1 MKAPGSRTIGI
12 LASAVAFVCLA
23 SFAPQSFAV
32 PSFARQTGL
41 ACEGCHTVF
50 PELTPFGRAFKL
62 NGYLIDNL
70 PQVKGMTAD
79 NKEALLL
86 NWLPPISIMFQ
97 TSYTSTS
104 KALPDPVGGNTQN
117 GQVLFPQQAS
127 LFYAGRIAPNIG
139 GFIQMT
145 YGSDSGTFG
154 WDNTDIRFA
163 DHVNVSGKDLT
174 WGVTFNNNPTVQ
186 DVWNSTPAW
195 QTPFD
200 QRSSAALTPA
210 AATQI
215 DGTLG
220 GSVAGLTLYGYF
232 ANAFYTEFG
241 AYKSAP
247 QGFAGTAGAGP
258 LDSNASNVV
267 RGAAPYWRLAYEW
280 QKDRSSW
287 SVGTFGMDVEL
298 FPGNTTALGPPP
310 LGPAPLNG
318 LTNKYRDMALD
329 TQYQF
334 IGDESIYSVQ
344 AVYIHEKQSLDASSA
359 LGLAT
364 NQSNTLKTLRVGG
377 SYYYQRKYGG
387 GLGYFSTT
395 GSTDP
400 LLYQQGTALT
410 GSASGSPDSKGWI
423 AELNYVPWQN
433 VKFALQ
439 YTAYNRFNG
448 GGDNYDGLGRNASDN
463 NTIYLLGWFNF

>member
-1 MKAPGSRTIGI
+1 MKVPGSRTIGI
-12 LASAVAFVCLA
+12 LASAVSFLVFA

-50 PELTPFGRAFKL
+50 PELTPFGRSFKL

-70 PQVKGMTAD
+70 PQVKGMTTD

-86 NWLPPISIMFQ
+86 NWLPPLSIMFQ
-97 TSYTSTS
+97 TSYTSTG

-163 DHVNVSGKDLT
+163 DHATVAGKDLT
-174 WGVTFNNNPTVQ
+174 WGVSLNNNPTVQ

-200 QRSSAALTPA
+200 QRSSAAPTPA

-215 DGTLG
+215 DGTLAG
-220 GSVAGLTLYGYF
+220 NVAGLTLYGYF
-232 ANAFYTEFG
+232 ANAFYAEFG

-247 QGFAGTAGAGP
+247 QGFTNKAGAAGP
-258 LDSNASNVV
+258 LDSTASNVV

-287 SVGTFGMDVEL
+287 SIGTFGMDVEL
-298 FPGNTTALGPPP
+298 FPGGT
-310 LGPAPLNG
+310 PAAPVTLSG

-334 IGDESIYSVQ
+334 IGDESIYSMQ
-344 AVYIHEKQSLDASSA
+344 AVYIHEKQTLDAIA
-359 LGLAT
+359 GE
-364 NQSNTLKTLRVGG
+364 SNTLKTLRIGG

-387 GLGYFSTT
+387 SLGYFSTT
-395 GSTDP
+395 GTTDTS
-400 LLYQQGTALT
+400 LYAPAPVF
-410 GSASGSPDSKGWI
+410 GSANGSPDSKGWI
-423 AELNYVPWQN
+423 AELDYIPWQN

-448 GGDNYDGLGRNASDN
+448 GNSDYDVAGSGRNASDN

>member
-1 MKAPGSRTIGI
+1 MKAAGGRTTIAI
-12 LASAVAFVCLA
+12 LACAVALVFFA
-23 SFAPQSFAV
+23 GFAPQSFAV

-70 PQVKGMTAD
+70 PQVKGMTTD

-86 NWLPPISIMFQ
+86 NWLPPLSIMFQ

-104 KALPDPVGGNTQN
+104 KALPDPAGGNTQN

-145 YGSDSGTFG
+145 YASDSGTFG

-163 DHVNVSGKDLT
+163 DHAKVSGQDLT
-174 WGVTFNNNPTVQ
+174 WGVSFNNNPTVQ

-200 QRSSAALTPA
+200 QRSSAAPTPT

-215 DGTLG
+215 DGTLAG
-220 GSVAGLTLYGYF
+220 NVAGLTVYGYF
-232 ANAFYTEFG
+232 ANAFYAEFG

-247 QGFAGTAGAGP
+247 QGFAGQAGAGP
-258 LDSNASNVV
+258 LDGTASNVIHA
-267 RGAAPYWRLAYEW
+267 AAPYWRLAYEW

-287 SVGTFGMDVEL
+287 SVGTFGMDVDL
-298 FPGNTTALGPPP
+298 FPGGTP
-310 LGPAPLNG
+310 LAPVPLSG

-344 AVYIHEKQSLDASSA
+344 AVYIHEKQTLDASFASGA
-359 LGLAT
+359 AANG
-364 NQSNTLKTLRVGG
+364 SNTLNTLRIGG

-387 GLGYFSTT
+387 ALGYFSTT
-395 GSTDP
+395 GSSDS
-400 LLYQQGTALT
+400 LLYPQGTAVF